1 MKKRTK
7 TSLRDVGTQV
17 KMTFIV
23 NYFMKI
29 CNYTEDQ
36 KEAKDVSVI
45 INSRKHLCVR
55 DFSNVALYTVRKF
68 N

>member
-1 MKKRTK
+1 MHCNTGEDDIYCE
-7 TSLRDVGTQV
+7 LQ
-17 KMTFIV
+17 
-23 NYFMKI
+23 YFMKI